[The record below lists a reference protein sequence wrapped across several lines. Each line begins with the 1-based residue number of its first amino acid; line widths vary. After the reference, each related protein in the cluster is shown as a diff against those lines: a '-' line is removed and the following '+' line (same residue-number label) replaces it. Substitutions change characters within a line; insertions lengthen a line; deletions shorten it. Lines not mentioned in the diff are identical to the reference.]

1 MPSINEQIIHVILPD
16 IPGVA
21 STSGEKTPDE
31 HQFTVLSD
39 GLNSTKPIILGA
51 S

>member
-1 MPSINEQIIHVILPD
+1 MNNEIIHVILPD

-21 STSGEKTPDE
+21 STYGEKTPDE
-31 HQFTVLSD
+31 HQLTVLSD
-39 GLNSTKPIILGA
+39 GLNSPKPIILGA